1 MYNIKVTIIDG
12 VNPQR
17 DCWGEMLSSVVW
29 VRDRAV
35 KRKPRKKVSELS
47 FNKEAWT
54 DGRKMVQSDFYNA
67 FIIQDGVGMA
77 Q

>member
-1 MYNIKVTIIDG
+1 
-12 VNPQR
+12 
-17 DCWGEMLSSVVW
+17 MLSSVVW